1 MTLMLNNPYVDVDA
15 YLAHGGE
22 LTNLIIPTKERRF
35 WGAGAETALSTMSAD
50 EQPSALT
57 RFARL
62 SAFCQALGERDGE
75 LRIGDILSEEEA
87 RAVWREAA
95 ATAAKTSP

>member
-1 MTLMLNNPYVDVDA
+1 MPLMLNNPYVDVDA
-15 YLAHGGE
+15 YLAHGGK
-22 LTNLIIPTKERRF
+22 LTDLIIPTKERRF
-35 WGAGAETALSTMSAD
+35 WGAGAETTLSTMSAD

-62 SAFCQALGERDGE
+62 NAFCQALGERGE

-95 ATAAKTSP
+95 ATAAKTPP